1 MSADV
6 GDRIEVTTNTLGVP
20 PRYGEVIERTGSS
33 LRVHWDDGHESV
45 FVPSSNCR
53 VVEGRDPTGP
63 TRLTCHIDVDVVE
76 DTDECRA
83 TATLMTTRGVVQAS
97 GRARR
102 NPVDPA
108 IPMVGEELAIG
119 RAIRSLGEQLIAAGG
134 DDLADPPTVE
144 QHLVGRI

>member
-1 MSADV
+1 MDADV

-20 PRYGEVIERTGSS
+20 PRYGEVIERSKSS
-33 LRVHWDDGHESV
+33 LRVRWDDGHESV

-53 VVEGRDPTGP
+53 VIEGGDPTGP
-63 TRLTCHIDVDVVE
+63 TRLSCHIDVDVVE
-76 DTDECRA
+76 DSDECQA
-83 TATLMTTRGVVQAS
+83 TATLTTTRGIVQAS

-108 IPMVGEELAIG
+108 VPMVGEELAIG

-134 DDLADPPTVE
+134 DDLADPPTAE
-144 QHLVGRI
+144 RHLVGRT